1 MDLSSHSPL
10 IEWGAMATVD
20 LKSLEELAAGA
31 LAAGNTSA
39 ENARIVAAALVAADA
54 DGIASHGVSRVPFYA
69 DQAASGKVDGHA
81 VPVLT
86 EHTAAVIGVDAACG
100 FAFPAIRTGLAKA
113 LECAGGPGLAAVS
126 IGNSHHCGVL
136 GHHVEWVAERG
147 LVALGFANTPAGIA
161 PWGGTRGTFGTNP
174 IGFASPRRS
183 GPPLVVDLS
192 MSAVARGNIML
203 ADKRGEAIPEG
214 WALDALGHPT
224 TDAGAAL
231 AGTMVPIGEAKGA
244 ALAMMVELL
253 TAPLAGANFAF
264 EASSFF
270 ESDGPAPRTA
280 QTFLLLDPQAFGASA
295 FLERVEAL
303 VEEVESQPGTR
314 LPGERRHRNR
324 TLARDRG
331 VDIAD
336 DLLAELH
343 ARAGA

>member
-1 MDLSSHSPL
+1 MARIELS
-10 IEWGAMATVD
+10 A
-20 LKSLEELAAGA
+20 LEELAAQA
-31 LAAGNTSA
+31 LVAGNTSE

-113 LECAGGPGLAAVS
+113 LECAGGLGLSAVS

-136 GHHVEWVAERG
+136 GHHVEWIAERG
-147 LVALGFANTPAGIA
+147 LIALGFANTPAGIA
-161 PWGGTRGTFGTNP
+161 PWGGKRGSFGTNP
-174 IGFASPRRS
+174 IGFACPRRDA
-183 GPPLVVDLS
+183 PPLVVDLS
-192 MSAVARGNIML
+192 MSAVARGNVML

-214 WALDALGHPT
+214 WALDAEGRAT
-224 TDAGAAL
+224 TDPRAAL

-253 TAPLAGANFAF
+253 SAALAGANFAF

-270 ESDGPAPRTA
+270 TSDGPSPRTA
-280 QTFLLLDPQAFGASA
+280 QTFLVMDPQAFGSPR
-295 FLERVEAL
+295 FLDRVEAL
-303 VEEVESQPGTR
+303 VKEVDSQPGTR
-314 LPGERRHRNR
+314 LPGRRRHRNR
-324 TLARDRG
+324 TLARDQG

-336 DLLAELH
+336 DLLAELR
-343 ARAGA
+343 ARAGT

>member
-1 MDLSSHSPL
+1 
-10 IEWGAMATVD
+10 
-20 LKSLEELAAGA
+20 
-31 LAAGNTSA
+31 
-39 ENARIVAAALVAADA
+39 
-54 DGIASHGVSRVPFYA
+54 
-69 DQAASGKVDGHA
+69 
-81 VPVLT
+81 
-86 EHTAAVIGVDAACG
+86 
-100 FAFPAIRTGLAKA
+100 
-113 LECAGGPGLAAVS
+113 
-126 IGNSHHCGVL
+126 
-136 GHHVEWVAERG
+136 VEWVAERG

-174 IGFASPRRS
+174 IGFACPRRDT
-183 GPPLVVDLS
+183 PPLVVDLS

-214 WALDALGHPT
+214 WALDDRGHPT
-224 TDAGAAL
+224 TDPRAAL

-253 TAPLAGANFAF
+253 SAALAGANFAF

-280 QTFLLLDPQAFGASA
+280 QTFIVLDPRAFGASA

-303 VEEVESQPGTR
+303 IKEVDSQPGTR

-324 TLARDRG
+324 TLARDQG

-336 DLLAELH
+336 DLLAELR